1 MHWCYFAAPPF
12 MPGAAAPPRMP
23 TAGRGQ
29 RYAVSMVDEHQPGGS
44 SYFDR
49 SKPPEV
55 NVVSVHCEQCLWK
68 TKICR
73 RLTLSH

>member
-1 MHWCYFAAPPF
+1 

-23 TAGRGQ
+23 AAGRGQ

-55 NVVSVHCEQCLWK
+55 YVVSVHCEQCLWK
-68 TKICR
+68 TKFAD
-73 RLTLSH
+73 T